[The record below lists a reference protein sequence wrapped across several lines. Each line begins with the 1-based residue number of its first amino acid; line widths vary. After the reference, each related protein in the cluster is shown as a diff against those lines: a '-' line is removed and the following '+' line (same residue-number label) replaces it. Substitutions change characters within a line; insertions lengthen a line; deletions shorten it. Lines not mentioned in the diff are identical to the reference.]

1 MASSHGNWA
10 KEVRY
15 YHGKGNAPRRS
26 IHIPFF
32 SVLVLGLSVLTV
44 VALVVEIS

>member
-10 KEVRY
+10 NEVRY

-26 IHIPFF
+26 IHFPFF
-32 SVLVLGLSVLTV
+32 TVIVLGLSILTV

>member
-10 KEVRY
+10 NEVRY

-32 SVLVLGLSVLTV
+32 AVLVLGLSILTV